1 MEQYWLMEERRMMWQ
16 RVRQGMLADAQAA
29 VAESVEALRRA
40 SKAEWVAACEWNQF
54 VMEWGDAHQWVPK
67 FKWRFKR
74 DALETCWRL
83 QGCADAQWAL
93 TRVVDALAHRA
104 WEAYNIAEM
113 EAEEAEVEAACAD
126 AEVRRLQEAD
136 GQAPAGGDA
145 AGRRRRRR
153 RRQVATTPPYPIPCQ
168 IAVPDWSQI
177 RALEVLGGF
186 LDVLGRLVLS
196 LYIYTY
202 IYVRQEEPW
211 CVLEDPVGRRPW
223 DHVLVVRHRRDAG
236 GGM

>member
-54 VMEWGDAHQWVPK
+54 VMDWGDADQWVPK

-153 RRQVATTPPYPIPCQ
+153 RRQVATTPPYPLPCQ
-168 IAVPDWSQI
+168 IAVPDYSILQPQGDARREPRECYADRRSNTNSTPRATAPKSASQI
-177 RALEVLGGF
+177 NTITR
-186 LDVLGRLVLS
+186 VLGRV
-196 LYIYTY
+196 
-202 IYVRQEEPW
+202 Q
-211 CVLEDPVGRRPW
+211 
-223 DHVLVVRHRRDAG
+223 HN
-236 GGM
+236 M